1 MELSLKNR
9 LILLGVLPV
18 QGNMVEMLVVKGIRE
33 VVDVLPTEAEAI
45 GLKAT
50 GDRVQWDTAKEV
62 PLKVTFN
69 EPETELVRKAL
80 TEMDAQRK
88 LTLDHLDLYKLF
100 VGDAPKPPV
109 KE

>member
-9 LILLGVLPV
+9 LILLGVLPA
-18 QGNMVEMLVVKGIRE
+18 QGNMVEMLVVKGIKD
-33 VVDVLPTEAEAI
+33 VVDILPTEAIEV
-45 GLKAT
+45 GLKA
-50 GDRVQWDTAKEV
+50 GEGRVTWDEAKEKAI
-62 PLKVTFN
+62 KVTFN

-100 VGDAPKPPV
+100 VGDAPKPPA
-109 KE
+109 